1 MSTIIGTIKAV
12 MGQVWIVATDGS
24 RRLATEGE
32 QVMRGE
38 IIVTDQGAAT
48 VTLPNGKNMDLG
60 RGSEWGDE
68 AVAVSVSGG
77 SNEQAIA
84 AAQQAIAEGADPT
97 QILEATAAGNTT
109 IIDSSSEPTGPHSGH
124 SHVIL
129 DLTGEIL
136 DPTAGYPTE
145 GLDAA
150 RSMPVEEVTLL
161 QPEQGND
168 TNVDTDTDTPITPP
182 PSHPLP
188 EASIII
194 DVIAGDNV
202 ININEAAQQKT
213 VITGSTGRDVQPGD
227 IVTVTVNGNS
237 YQTQVTADGR
247 WSVEVNTSD
256 LVASGEVHASVTTY
270 DQYGNEASAS
280 AESAVS
286 VNITAPDVSL
296 HIDVISG
303 DGFINAA
310 EAEKPTTTVSGTV
323 GGDAK
328 AGDVVHLEVNGKDYP
343 ATVVVGENGALVW
356 QTEVATRDLLADPQ
370 VNGTIT
376 IRDEAGNEATAVD
389 DESVV
394 VDTTPPEVSLHID
407 VISGDGYINAAE
419 SKAPT
424 TTVKGTVGGDAKAGD
439 VVHLEVNGKD
449 YPATVVVGENGV
461 LVWQTEVVTDDLL
474 ADPQVNGTITIRDEA
489 GNEATAVD
497 DESVVFDTTPPEVSL
512 QIDVISGDGYINA
525 AESKEPTTTI
535 SGTVGGDAKV
545 GDVVHLEINNNAYT
559 AEVVADEHGNLVWQT
574 EVATRDL
581 LADPEVNATITITD
595 EAGNQATDT
604 AQETVIIDTE
614 ITVSLHIDTISED
627 GYINAAE
634 AEKPTTTVSGTV
646 GGDAKAG
653 DVVHLEIND
662 ITYTAKVVA
671 DADGNLVWQ
680 TEVITDDLLAD
691 PQVNGTIT
699 IRDEAGNEATAYDEE
714 SVVVDTTPPE
724 VSLHIDVIS
733 GDGYINAAE
742 SKAPTTTIKGTVGG
756 DAKAGDVVHLEIN
769 DITYTAKVVADA
781 DGNLVWQTEVVTDD
795 LLADPQ
801 VNGTI
806 TIRDEA
812 GNEATAYDEES
823 VVVDTTPPEVSLH
836 IDVISGD
843 GYINAAE
850 SKAPT
855 TTIKGTV
862 GGDAKAGDVVHLEI
876 NNNAYT
882 AEVVA
887 DADGNLVWQTEVVTD
902 DLLADPQLNGTIT
915 IRDEAGNEA
924 TAYDEESVVVDTT
937 PPEVSL
943 HIDVISGDGYI
954 NAAESKAPTT
964 TVKGTVGGDAKVGDV
979 VHLEI
984 NNNAYTAKVV
994 ADADGNLVWQTE
1006 VITDDLLA
1014 DPQVNGT
1021 ITIRDEAGNE
1031 ATAYDEES
1039 VVFDTTP
1046 PEVSLHIDVI
1056 SGDGYINAAESK
1068 APTTTIKGSVGG
1080 DAKAGDVVHLE
1091 INNNA
1096 YTAKVVADADGN
1108 LVWQTEVITDDL
1120 LADPQ
1125 VNGTIT
1131 IRDEAGNEATAY
1143 DEESVVVD
1151 TTPPEVSLHI
1161 DVISGDGY
1169 INAAEST
1176 APTTTI
1182 KGSVGGDAKAGD
1194 VVHLE
1199 INNNAYTAKVVADA
1213 DGNLV
1218 WQTEVVTDDL
1228 LADPQVNGSITI
1240 RDEAGNEAT
1249 AVDDESVVVD
1259 TTPPEVS
1266 LHIDVISGDGY
1277 INAAES
1283 TAPTTTIK
1291 GTVGGDAKVG
1301 DVVHLEINDN
1311 TYTAKVV
1318 ADADGN
1324 LIWQT
1329 EVVTD
1334 DLLADPQVNG
1344 TITIRDEAGNEATA
1358 VDDES
1363 VVVDTTPPEVS
1374 LHIDV
1379 ISGDGYINAAES
1391 KAPTTTIKGS
1401 VGGDAKAGD
1410 VVHLEINDITYTAKV
1425 VADADGNLIWQT
1437 EVVTDDLL
1445 ADPQVNGTITI
1456 RDEAGNEAT
1465 AYDEESVVVDT
1476 TPPEVSLHIDV
1487 ISGDGYINAAESKA
1501 PTTTIKG
1508 SVGGD
1513 AKAGDVVHLEIND
1526 ITYTAKVVADAD
1538 GNLVWQTEVDTDD
1551 LLADPQVNGTITIRD
1566 EAGNEATAVD
1576 DESVVVDTTP
1586 PEVSLHIDVISGDGY
1601 INAAESK
1608 APTTTIKGT
1617 VGGDAKAGDVVHLEI
1632 NDITYTAKVVADVDG
1647 NLIWQTE
1654 VDTRDLLKDPIV
1666 NGTITITDVA
1676 GNEATATDSEP
1687 VIIDTEID
1695 VKVTIDPVT
1704 GDDFLSFAETNQ
1716 LPGQPE
1722 PVIKVTGTV
1731 TGEAKVGDIVNVKV
1745 GEVTQQATV
1754 TDDGKGNLVW
1764 ESEFTAK
1771 NLMNNPEVT
1780 ASISISDPAGNT
1792 ASHSTERSVTIE
1804 IGNLITGDE
1813 TDNVI
1818 DGSDSSDIII
1828 ADTQGFQ
1835 QVPGQNYNIAFVVD
1849 SSGSVGAT
1857 DIKSIIA
1864 SLTTVFNALHQNA
1877 QLANAGDVK
1886 ILLVDFDAQVNFAVS
1901 VNLKDSGALKTLTDA
1916 LAKMTSGG
1924 GTNYEDAFKT
1934 TANWF
1939 HEVSS
1944 GSSEN
1949 LTYFITDGKPTY
1961 YQSEEKTSVDVDG
1974 RSGNNVVMLDVTKL
1988 DYHPGQV
1995 VSMNINGT
2003 SRVVID
2009 ASGNV
2014 YSWNGSTRTSVG
2026 IMRADG
2032 KGGYEISVRAG
2043 SGSSTTT
2050 DTTNNSISAFGLLMA
2065 MCGNVE
2071 AIGINNG
2078 ISAKDLL
2085 AYDSD
2090 QKVTA
2095 GISANELA
2103 NAILG
2108 GDYVQ
2113 MAGAQDTV
2121 HGNGGNDILFG
2132 DMVMFGDKTGYAAIQ
2147 EYVAGKL
2154 NIPVSQLEVSHIAQ
2168 YITEHPA
2175 EFDQSQVDG
2184 GRDVLF
2190 GGVGDDILY
2199 GGGGDDILVG
2209 GSGDDVLFGGK
2220 GDDILIGDGFDN
2232 LIGMANHM
2240 NTPVDQLTFD
2250 KVADY
2255 VTQHSDEL
2263 GAMGSGNDKLY
2274 GGEGNDILIGG
2285 GGNDLL
2291 NGGEGNDLLFGGTG
2305 NDILIGG
2312 KGNDTLHGGAGSD
2325 TFTWLKGDDGH
2336 DVIKDFRADE
2346 GDRIDLSDLLGDVAN
2361 NDLASY
2367 IKVSDD
2373 NHGNTVIE
2381 INTNGQMQSGNS
2393 TMSITVEN
2401 CAAADIDINSLIAKP
2416 DAPVI

>member
-38 IIVTDQGAAT
+38 LVVTDQGAAT

-60 RGSEWGDE
+60 RGSEWGNE

-77 SNEQAIA
+77 SDEQAIA

-109 IIDSSSEPTGPHSGH
+109 IIDSSSEPTGAHSGH

-188 EASIII
+188 EASITI

-286 VNITAPDVSL
+286 VNVTAPDVSL

-303 DGFINAA
+303 DGFVNAAEAEKPTTTVSGTVGGDAKAGDVVHLEVNGMDYPATVVVGENGALVWQTEVATSDLLADPQVNGSITIRDEAGNEATAYDEESVVFDTTAPDVSLHIDVISGDGYINAA
-310 EAEKPTTTVSGTV
+310 EAEKPTTTIKGTVGGDAKAGDVVHLEVNGKDYPATVVADENGALVWQTEVATGDLLADPQVNGSITIRDEAGNEATAYDKESVVFDTTAPDVSLHIDVISGDGYINAAEAEKPTTTISGTV

-356 QTEVATRDLLADPQ
+356 QTEVAT
-370 VNGTIT
+370 G
-376 IRDEAGNEATAVD
+376 
-389 DESVV
+389 
-394 VDTTPPEVSLHID
+394 
-407 VISGDGYINAAE
+407 
-419 SKAPT
+419 
-424 TTVKGTVGGDAKAGD
+424 
-439 VVHLEVNGKD
+439 
-449 YPATVVVGENGV
+449 
-461 LVWQTEVVTDDLL
+461 
-474 ADPQVNGTITIRDEA
+474 
-489 GNEATAVD
+489 
-497 DESVVFDTTPPEVSL
+497 
-512 QIDVISGDGYINA
+512 
-525 AESKEPTTTI
+525 
-535 SGTVGGDAKV
+535 
-545 GDVVHLEINNNAYT
+545 
-559 AEVVADEHGNLVWQT
+559 
-574 EVATRDL
+574 
-581 LADPEVNATITITD
+581 
-595 EAGNQATDT
+595 
-604 AQETVIIDTE
+604 
-614 ITVSLHIDTISED
+614 
-627 GYINAAE
+627 
-634 AEKPTTTVSGTV
+634 
-646 GGDAKAG
+646 
-653 DVVHLEIND
+653 
-662 ITYTAKVVA
+662 
-671 DADGNLVWQ
+671 
-680 TEVITDDLLAD
+680 
-691 PQVNGTIT
+691 
-699 IRDEAGNEATAYDEE
+699 
-714 SVVVDTTPPE
+714 
-724 VSLHIDVIS
+724 
-733 GDGYINAAE
+733 
-742 SKAPTTTIKGTVGG
+742 
-756 DAKAGDVVHLEIN
+756 
-769 DITYTAKVVADA
+769 
-781 DGNLVWQTEVVTDD
+781 
-795 LLADPQ
+795 
-801 VNGTI
+801 
-806 TIRDEA
+806 
-812 GNEATAYDEES
+812 
-823 VVVDTTPPEVSLH
+823 
-836 IDVISGD
+836 
-843 GYINAAE
+843 
-850 SKAPT
+850 
-855 TTIKGTV
+855 
-862 GGDAKAGDVVHLEI
+862 
-876 NNNAYT
+876 
-882 AEVVA
+882 
-887 DADGNLVWQTEVVTD
+887 
-902 DLLADPQLNGTIT
+902 
-915 IRDEAGNEA
+915 
-924 TAYDEESVVVDTT
+924 
-937 PPEVSL
+937 
-943 HIDVISGDGYI
+943 
-954 NAAESKAPTT
+954 
-964 TVKGTVGGDAKVGDV
+964 
-979 VHLEI
+979 
-984 NNNAYTAKVV
+984 
-994 ADADGNLVWQTE
+994 
-1006 VITDDLLA
+1006 
-1014 DPQVNGT
+1014 
-1021 ITIRDEAGNE
+1021 
-1031 ATAYDEES
+1031 
-1039 VVFDTTP
+1039 
-1046 PEVSLHIDVI
+1046 
-1056 SGDGYINAAESK
+1056 
-1068 APTTTIKGSVGG
+1068 
-1080 DAKAGDVVHLE
+1080 
-1091 INNNA
+1091 
-1096 YTAKVVADADGN
+1096 
-1108 LVWQTEVITDDL
+1108 
-1120 LADPQ
+1120 
-1125 VNGTIT
+1125 
-1131 IRDEAGNEATAY
+1131 
-1143 DEESVVVD
+1143 
-1151 TTPPEVSLHI
+1151 
-1161 DVISGDGY
+1161 
-1169 INAAEST
+1169 
-1176 APTTTI
+1176 
-1182 KGSVGGDAKAGD
+1182 
-1194 VVHLE
+1194 
-1199 INNNAYTAKVVADA
+1199 
-1213 DGNLV
+1213 
-1218 WQTEVVTDDL
+1218 DL

-1249 AVDDESVVVD
+1249 AVDDESVVFD
-1259 TTPPEVS
+1259 TTAPDVS

-1277 INAAES
+1277 INAAE
-1283 TAPTTTIK
+1283 AEKPTTTIS
-1291 GTVGGDAKVG
+1291 GTVGGDAKAGDEVHLEVNGQDYSATVVVGENGALVWQTEVATSDLLADPQVNGSITIRDEAGNEATAIDDESVVFDTTAPDVSLHIDVISGDGYINAAEAEKPTTTISGTVGGDAKAGDVVHLEVNGQDYSATVVVGENGTLVWQTEVATSDLLADPQVNGSITIRDEAGNEATAYDKESVVFDTTAPDVSLHIDVISGDGYINAAEAEKPTTTISGTVGGDAKAGDVVNLEVNGQDYSATVVVGENGALVWQTEVATSDLLADPQVNGSITIRDEAGNEATAIDDESVVFDTTAPDVSLHIDVISGDGYINAAEAEKPTTTISGTVGGDAKAGDVVNLEVNGQDYSATVVVGENGTLVWQTEVATSDLLADPQVNGSITIRDEAGNEATAIDDESVVFDTTAPDVSLHIDVISGDGYINAAEAEKPTTTISGTVGGDAKAGDVVNLEVNGQDYSATVVVGENGALVWQTEVATSDLLADPQVNGSITIRDEAGNEATAIDDESVVFDTTPPDVSLHIDVISGDGYINAAEAEKPTTTISGTVGGDAKAGDVVHLEVNGKDYPTTVVVGENGALVWQTEVATGDLLADPQVNGSITIRDEAGNEATAIDDESVVFDTTPPDVSLHIDVISGDGYINAAEAEKPTTTISGTVGGDAKAGDVVHLEVNGKDYPATVVADENGALVWQTEVATSDLLADPQVNGSITIRDEAGNEATAIDDESVVFDTTPPDVSLHIDVISGDGYINAAEAEKPTTTISGTVGGDAKAG

-1318 ADADGN
+1318 ADA
-1324 LIWQT
+1324 
-1329 EVVTD
+1329 
-1334 DLLADPQVNG
+1334 
-1344 TITIRDEAGNEATA
+1344 
-1358 VDDES
+1358 
-1363 VVVDTTPPEVS
+1363 
-1374 LHIDV
+1374 
-1379 ISGDGYINAAES
+1379 
-1391 KAPTTTIKGS
+1391 
-1401 VGGDAKAGD
+1401 
-1410 VVHLEINDITYTAKV
+1410 
-1425 VADADGNLIWQT
+1425 
-1437 EVVTDDLL
+1437 
-1445 ADPQVNGTITI
+1445 
-1456 RDEAGNEAT
+1456 
-1465 AYDEESVVVDT
+1465 
-1476 TPPEVSLHIDV
+1476 
-1487 ISGDGYINAAESKA
+1487 
-1501 PTTTIKG
+1501 
-1508 SVGGD
+1508 
-1513 AKAGDVVHLEIND
+1513 
-1526 ITYTAKVVADAD
+1526 
-1538 GNLVWQTEVDTDD
+1538 
-1551 LLADPQVNGTITIRD
+1551 
-1566 EAGNEATAVD
+1566 
-1576 DESVVVDTTP
+1576 
-1586 PEVSLHIDVISGDGY
+1586 
-1601 INAAESK
+1601 
-1608 APTTTIKGT
+1608 
-1617 VGGDAKAGDVVHLEI
+1617 
-1632 NDITYTAKVVADVDG
+1632 DG

-1731 TGEAKVGDIVNVKV
+1731 TGEAKAGDIVNVKV

-1804 IGNLITGDE
+1804 TGNLITGDE
-1813 TDNVI
+1813 KDNVI

-1835 QVPGQNYNIAFVVD
+1835 QIPGQNYNIAFVVD
-1849 SSGSVGAT
+1849 SSGSVGAA

-1939 HEVSS
+1939 HDVSS
-1944 GSSEN
+1944 DNSEN

-1961 YQSEEKTSVDVDG
+1961 YQDDKTSIDVDG
-1974 RSGNNVVMLDVTKL
+1974 RTGRNDVVTLDVTKI

-1995 VSMNINGT
+1995 VSMTINGV

-2014 YSWNGSTRTSVG
+2014 YSWNGNNRTNVG
-2026 IMRADG
+2026 TMRADG

-2043 SGSSTTT
+2043 NGSSTTT
-2050 DTTNNSISAFGLLMA
+2050 DTTSNSISAFGLLMA

-2078 ISAKDLL
+2078 ISAKDLI

-2090 QKVTA
+2090 GKVTA
-2095 GISANELA
+2095 GISATELA

-2132 DMVMFGDKTGYAAIQ
+2132 DMVQFGDKTGYAAIQ

-2175 EFDQSQVDG
+2175 EFDQSQADG
-2184 GRDVLF
+2184 GKDVLF

-2220 GDDILIGDGFDN
+2220 GDDILIGDGFDS

-2312 KGNDTLHGGAGSD
+2312 KGNDTLYGGAGSD

>member
-38 IIVTDQGAAT
+38 LVVTDQGAAT

-60 RGSEWGDE
+60 RGSEWGNE

-77 SNEQAIA
+77 SEEQAIA
-84 AAQQAIAEGADPT
+84 AAQQAIAEGVDPT

-109 IIDSSSEPTGPHSGH
+109 IIDSSSEPTGAHSGH

-188 EASIII
+188 EASITI

-356 QTEVATRDLLADPQ
+356 QTEVATSDLLADPQ
-370 VNGTIT
+370 VNGSIT
-376 IRDEAGNEATAVD
+376 IRDEAGNEATAYD
-389 DESVV
+389 EESVV
-394 VDTTPPEVSLHID
+394 VDTTAPVVSLHID

-419 SKAPT
+419 SKEPT
-424 TTVKGTVGGDAKAGD
+424 TTIKGTVGGDAKAGD

-449 YPATVVVGENGV
+449 YSASVVVDESGA
-461 LVWQTEVVTDDLL
+461 LVWQTEVATSDLL
-474 ADPQVNGTITIRDEA
+474 ADPQVHGSITIRDEA
-489 GNEATAVD
+489 GNEATAYD
-497 DESVVFDTTPPEVSL
+497 DESVVVDTTAPEVL
-512 QIDVISGDGYINA
+512 LNIDVISGDGYINAAEAEKPTTTISGTVGGDAKVGDVVHLEINNNAYTAEVVADEHGNLVWQTEVATGDLLADPQVNATITITDEAGNQATDTALETVIIDTEITVSLHIDTISEDGYINAVESKEPTTTISGTVGGDAKVGDVVHLEVNNNTYTAEVVADADGNLIWQTEVATGDLLADPQVNATITITDEAGNQATDTAHETVIIDTEIAVSLHIDTISEDGYINAAEAEKPTTTISGTVGGDAKAGDIVHLEVNNNTYTAEVVADEHGNLIWQTEVVTSDLLADPQVNATITITDEAGNQATDTAHESVIIDTEINVSLHIDTISEDGYINAAEAEKPTTTISGTVGGDAKVGDVVHLEVNNNAYTAEVVADEHGNLVWQTEVATRELIADPEVNATITITDEAGNQATDTAQESVIIDTEITVSLHIDTISEDGYINAAEAEKPTTTISGTVGGDAKVGDVVHLEVNNNTYTAEVVADEHGNLIWQTEVVTGDLLADPQVNATITITDEAGNQATDTAHESVIIDTEINVSLHIDTISEDGYINA

-574 EVATRDL
+574 EVATSDL
-581 LADPEVNATITITD
+581 LADPQVNATITITD

-604 AQETVIIDTE
+604 ARET
-614 ITVSLHIDTISED
+614 
-627 GYINAAE
+627 
-634 AEKPTTTVSGTV
+634 
-646 GGDAKAG
+646 
-653 DVVHLEIND
+653 
-662 ITYTAKVVA
+662 
-671 DADGNLVWQ
+671 
-680 TEVITDDLLAD
+680 
-691 PQVNGTIT
+691 
-699 IRDEAGNEATAYDEE
+699 
-714 SVVVDTTPPE
+714 
-724 VSLHIDVIS
+724 
-733 GDGYINAAE
+733 
-742 SKAPTTTIKGTVGG
+742 
-756 DAKAGDVVHLEIN
+756 
-769 DITYTAKVVADA
+769 
-781 DGNLVWQTEVVTDD
+781 
-795 LLADPQ
+795 
-801 VNGTI
+801 
-806 TIRDEA
+806 
-812 GNEATAYDEES
+812 
-823 VVVDTTPPEVSLH
+823 
-836 IDVISGD
+836 
-843 GYINAAE
+843 
-850 SKAPT
+850 
-855 TTIKGTV
+855 
-862 GGDAKAGDVVHLEI
+862 
-876 NNNAYT
+876 
-882 AEVVA
+882 
-887 DADGNLVWQTEVVTD
+887 
-902 DLLADPQLNGTIT
+902 
-915 IRDEAGNEA
+915 
-924 TAYDEESVVVDTT
+924 
-937 PPEVSL
+937 
-943 HIDVISGDGYI
+943 
-954 NAAESKAPTT
+954 
-964 TVKGTVGGDAKVGDV
+964 
-979 VHLEI
+979 
-984 NNNAYTAKVV
+984 
-994 ADADGNLVWQTE
+994 
-1006 VITDDLLA
+1006 
-1014 DPQVNGT
+1014 
-1021 ITIRDEAGNE
+1021 
-1031 ATAYDEES
+1031 
-1039 VVFDTTP
+1039 
-1046 PEVSLHIDVI
+1046 
-1056 SGDGYINAAESK
+1056 
-1068 APTTTIKGSVGG
+1068 
-1080 DAKAGDVVHLE
+1080 
-1091 INNNA
+1091 
-1096 YTAKVVADADGN
+1096 
-1108 LVWQTEVITDDL
+1108 
-1120 LADPQ
+1120 
-1125 VNGTIT
+1125 
-1131 IRDEAGNEATAY
+1131 
-1143 DEESVVVD
+1143 
-1151 TTPPEVSLHI
+1151 
-1161 DVISGDGY
+1161 
-1169 INAAEST
+1169 
-1176 APTTTI
+1176 
-1182 KGSVGGDAKAGD
+1182 
-1194 VVHLE
+1194 
-1199 INNNAYTAKVVADA
+1199 
-1213 DGNLV
+1213 
-1218 WQTEVVTDDL
+1218 
-1228 LADPQVNGSITI
+1228 
-1240 RDEAGNEAT
+1240 
-1249 AVDDESVVVD
+1249 
-1259 TTPPEVS
+1259 
-1266 LHIDVISGDGY
+1266 
-1277 INAAES
+1277 
-1283 TAPTTTIK
+1283 
-1291 GTVGGDAKVG
+1291 
-1301 DVVHLEINDN
+1301 
-1311 TYTAKVV
+1311 
-1318 ADADGN
+1318 
-1324 LIWQT
+1324 
-1329 EVVTD
+1329 
-1334 DLLADPQVNG
+1334 
-1344 TITIRDEAGNEATA
+1344 
-1358 VDDES
+1358 
-1363 VVVDTTPPEVS
+1363 
-1374 LHIDV
+1374 
-1379 ISGDGYINAAES
+1379 
-1391 KAPTTTIKGS
+1391 
-1401 VGGDAKAGD
+1401 
-1410 VVHLEINDITYTAKV
+1410 
-1425 VADADGNLIWQT
+1425 
-1437 EVVTDDLL
+1437 
-1445 ADPQVNGTITI
+1445 
-1456 RDEAGNEAT
+1456 
-1465 AYDEESVVVDT
+1465 
-1476 TPPEVSLHIDV
+1476 
-1487 ISGDGYINAAESKA
+1487 
-1501 PTTTIKG
+1501 
-1508 SVGGD
+1508 
-1513 AKAGDVVHLEIND
+1513 
-1526 ITYTAKVVADAD
+1526 
-1538 GNLVWQTEVDTDD
+1538 
-1551 LLADPQVNGTITIRD
+1551 
-1566 EAGNEATAVD
+1566 
-1576 DESVVVDTTP
+1576 
-1586 PEVSLHIDVISGDGY
+1586 
-1601 INAAESK
+1601 
-1608 APTTTIKGT
+1608 
-1617 VGGDAKAGDVVHLEI
+1617 
-1632 NDITYTAKVVADVDG
+1632 
-1647 NLIWQTE
+1647 
-1654 VDTRDLLKDPIV
+1654 
-1666 NGTITITDVA
+1666 
-1676 GNEATATDSEP
+1676 

-1731 TGEAKVGDIVNVKV
+1731 TGEAKAGDIVNVKV

-1804 IGNLITGDE
+1804 TGNLITGDE
-1813 TDNVI
+1813 KDNVI

-1835 QVPGQNYNIAFVVD
+1835 QIPGQNYNIAFVVD
-1849 SSGSVGAT
+1849 SSGSVGAA

-1939 HEVSS
+1939 HDVSS
-1944 GSSEN
+1944 DNSEN

-1961 YQSEEKTSVDVDG
+1961 YQDDKTSLDVDG
-1974 RSGNNVVMLDVTKL
+1974 RTGRNDVVTLDVTKI

-1995 VSMNINGT
+1995 VSMTINGV

-2014 YSWNGSTRTSVG
+2014 YSWNGNNRTNVG
-2026 IMRADG
+2026 TMRADG

-2043 SGSSTTT
+2043 NGSSTTT
-2050 DTTNNSISAFGLLMA
+2050 DTTSNSISAFGLLMA

-2078 ISAKDLL
+2078 ISAKDLI

-2090 QKVTA
+2090 GKVTA
-2095 GISANELA
+2095 GISATELA

-2132 DMVMFGDKTGYAAIQ
+2132 DMVQFGDKTGYAAIQ

-2154 NIPVSQLEVSHIAQ
+2154 NIPVNQLEVSHIAQ

-2175 EFDQSQVDG
+2175 EFDQSQADG
-2184 GRDVLF
+2184 GKDVLF

-2220 GDDILIGDGFDN
+2220 GDDILIGDGFDS

-2312 KGNDTLHGGAGSD
+2312 KGNDTLYGGAGSD